1 MDCSHKHN
9 LPSDGTPLKPSP
21 TLDHWRESSAIAPLS
36 YPDGHDGWIA
46 LQQEVAQE
54 ILMDTRFSQQPHRFP
69 GFAPELAKEDFVDEL
84 DRLAITS
91 ADLLALDGDQHRKCR
106 KTVTSKFSFKAVNSY
121 AEAVSA
127 LVSRQLC
134 HLLEQAQPV
143 DLTEHF
149 SEPISIANHAF
160 VLGIPDS
167 MVKDFE
173 RTFVGEVSR
182 EERIQFLRDVY
193 QCKLA
198 NPGDDVISHLIQSE
212 LTQAEIEGLIYVF
225 FTSGRD
231 SVAYMIST
239 SMVAL
244 LQNPDQ
250 LAKLRNNLPVS
261 QEAVEELMRYCAMF
275 VTLFPRTALEDV
287 EIAGQFISTGESISV
302 SPVAVNR
309 DPRIWNEPN
318 SLKLDREVRAHLS
331 FGHGIHGCL
340 GQQLARLVIQESL
353 TQLLKAINS
362 LELISAEQLE
372 PMEFAHPVATYK
384 VGKVFL
390 KFEKQRTI

>member
-1 MDCSHKHN
+1 MDCPHKHN

-21 TLDHWRESSAIAPLS
+21 TLDHWRESSAITPLS
-36 YPDGHDGWIA
+36 FPDGHEGWIA
-46 LQQEVAQE
+46 LEQQISQE

-69 GFAPELAKEDFVDEL
+69 GLAPQQTPEGFIDER
-84 DRLAITS
+84 DKLAIRT

-121 AEAVSA
+121 AEAVST
-127 LVSRQLC
+127 LVSKQLS
-134 HLLEQAQPV
+134 HLLEQPQPV

-167 MVKDFE
+167 MVKEFE
-173 RTFVGEVSR
+173 RTFVGSVSR
-182 EERIQFLRDVY
+182 DERINYLREVY
-193 QCKLA
+193 QYKLE
-198 NPGDDVISHLIQSE
+198 NPGEDVISHLIQSE
-212 LTQAEIEGLIYVF
+212 LTQAEVEGLIYVF

-250 LAKLRNNLPVS
+250 LNLLRNSLPVPA
-261 QEAVEELMRYCAMF
+261 EAIEELMRFCAMF
-275 VTLFPRTALEDV
+275 VTLFPRTALEDL
-287 EIAGQFISTGESISV
+287 ELNGQKIQAGQSISV

-309 DPRIWNEPN
+309 DPRIWSEPN
-318 SLKLDREVRAHLS
+318 SLKLDREVKAHLS

-353 TQLLKAINS
+353 TQLLRAINS
-362 LELISAEQLE
+362 IELVSAEQLE

-384 VGKVFL
+384 VGTVFINF
-390 KFEKQRTI
+390 KK

>member
-1 MDCSHKHN
+1 MDCPHKHN

-21 TLDHWRESSAIAPLS
+21 TLDHWRESSEITPLS
-36 YPDGHDGWIA
+36 FPDGHDGWIA
-46 LQQEVAQE
+46 LQQQVSQE

-69 GFAPELAKEDFVDEL
+69 GLAPQQSPEDFIDER
-84 DRLAITS
+84 DRLSITS

-121 AEAVSA
+121 AEAVSE
-127 LVSRQLC
+127 LVSRQLT
-134 HLLEQAQPV
+134 HLLEQPQPV

-167 MVKDFE
+167 MVKEFE
-173 RTFVGEVSR
+173 RTFVGSVSR
-182 EERIQFLRDVY
+182 QERIKYLREVY
-193 QCKLA
+193 QYKFE

-212 LTQAEIEGLIYVF
+212 LTQAEVEGLIYVF

-250 LAKLRNNLPVS
+250 LEFIRTNLPVS
-261 QEAVEELMRYCAMF
+261 KEAVEELMRYCAMF
-275 VTLFPRTALEDV
+275 VTLFPRTALEDL
-287 EIAGQFISTGESISV
+287 EIAGQKIEAGQSVSV

-309 DPRIWNEPN
+309 DPRIWDEPN
-318 SLKLDREVRAHLS
+318 MLKLDREVKAHLS

-362 LELISAEQLE
+362 VELVSAEQLE

-390 KFEKQRTI
+390 NFKK

>member
-1 MDCSHKHN
+1 MDCPHKHN

-21 TLDHWRESSAIAPLS
+21 TLDHWRESSEITPLS
-36 YPDGHDGWIA
+36 FPDGHDGWIA
-46 LQQEVAQE
+46 LQQQVSQE

-69 GFAPELAKEDFVDEL
+69 GLAPQQSPEDFIDER

-121 AEAVSA
+121 AEAVSE
-127 LVSRQLC
+127 LVSRQLT
-134 HLLEQAQPV
+134 HLLEQPQPV

-167 MVKDFE
+167 MVKEFE
-173 RTFVGEVSR
+173 RTFVGSVSR
-182 EERIQFLRDVY
+182 QERIKYLREVY
-193 QCKLA
+193 QYKFE

-212 LTQAEIEGLIYVF
+212 LTQAEVEGLIYVF

-244 LQNPDQ
+244 LQNSDQ
-250 LAKLRNNLPVS
+250 LEFIRTNLPVS
-261 QEAVEELMRYCAMF
+261 KEAVEELMRYCAMF
-275 VTLFPRTALEDV
+275 VTLFPRTALEDL
-287 EIAGQFISTGESISV
+287 EIAGQKIEAGQSVSV

-309 DPRIWNEPN
+309 DPRIWDEPN
-318 SLKLDREVRAHLS
+318 MLKLDREVKAHLS

-362 LELISAEQLE
+362 VELVSAEQLE

-390 KFEKQRTI
+390 NFKK

>member
-1 MDCSHKHN
+1 MDCPYKHN
-9 LPSDGTPLKPSP
+9 LPSDGTPLNPSP
-21 TLDHWRESSAIAPLS
+21 TLDHWRESSEIAPLS
-36 YPDGHDGWIA
+36 YPDGHEGWIA
-46 LQQEVAQE
+46 LQQQISQE

-69 GFAPELAKEDFVDEL
+69 GLAPQQTPEDFIDER
-84 DRLAITS
+84 DELAITT

-121 AEAVSA
+121 SDAVSA
-127 LVSRQLC
+127 LVSRQLS
-134 HLLEQAQPV
+134 HLLEQPQPV

-160 VLGIPDS
+160 VLGIPNS
-167 MVKDFE
+167 MVSEFG
-173 RTFVGEVSR
+173 RTFVGSVSR
-182 EERIQFLRDVY
+182 QERINFLRDVY
-193 QCKLA
+193 QCKVE

-212 LTQAEIEGLIYVF
+212 LTQAEVEGLIYVF

-250 LAKLRNNLPVS
+250 LELMRTTLPVS
-261 QEAVEELMRYCAMF
+261 KEAVEELMRYCAMF
-275 VTLFPRTALEDV
+275 VTLFPRTALEDL
-287 EIAGQFISTGESISV
+287 EIAGQKIEAGQSVSV

-309 DPRIWNEPN
+309 DPRIWDEPN
-318 SLKLDREVRAHLS
+318 VLKIDREVKAHLS

-353 TQLLKAINS
+353 TQLLAAIHS
-362 LELISAEQLE
+362 IELVSAEQLE

-384 VGKVFL
+384 VGKVIINFT
-390 KFEKQRTI
+390 K

>member
-1 MDCSHKHN
+1 MDCPHKHN

-21 TLDHWRESSAIAPLS
+21 TLDHWRESSAITPLS
-36 YPDGHDGWIA
+36 FPDGHEGWIA
-46 LQQEVAQE
+46 LEQQISQE

-69 GFAPELAKEDFVDEL
+69 GLAPQQSPEEFIDER
-84 DRLAITS
+84 DKLAITT

-121 AEAVSA
+121 TEAVSA
-127 LVSRQLC
+127 LVSKQLS
-134 HLLEQAQPV
+134 HLLEQPQPV

-167 MVKDFE
+167 MVKEFE
-173 RTFVGEVSR
+173 RTFVGSVSR
-182 EERIQFLRDVY
+182 DERIKYLREVY
-193 QCKLA
+193 QYKLE
-198 NPGDDVISHLIQSE
+198 NPGEDVISHLIQSE
-212 LTQAEIEGLIYVF
+212 LTQAEVEGLIYVF

-250 LAKLRNNLPVS
+250 LNLLRNSLPVPA
-261 QEAVEELMRYCAMF
+261 EAIEELMRFCAMF
-275 VTLFPRTALEDV
+275 VTLFPRTALEDL
-287 EIAGQFISTGESISV
+287 ELHGEKIQAGQSISV

-309 DPRIWNEPN
+309 DPRIWSEPN
-318 SLKLDREVRAHLS
+318 SLKLDREVKAHLS

-353 TQLLKAINS
+353 TQLLRAINS
-362 LELISAEQLE
+362 IELVSAEQLE

-384 VGKVFL
+384 VGTVFINFM
-390 KFEKQRTI
+390 K

>member
-1 MDCSHKHN
+1 MDCPHKHN

-21 TLDHWRESSAIAPLS
+21 TLDHWRESSAITPLS
-36 YPDGHDGWIA
+36 FPDGHEGWIA
-46 LQQEVAQE
+46 LEQQISQE

-69 GFAPELAKEDFVDEL
+69 GLAPQQTPEGFIDER
-84 DRLAITS
+84 DKLAITT

-121 AEAVSA
+121 SEAVSA
-127 LVSRQLC
+127 LVSKQLS
-134 HLLEQAQPV
+134 HLLEQPQPV

-167 MVKDFE
+167 MVKEFE
-173 RTFVGEVSR
+173 RTFVGSVSR
-182 EERIQFLRDVY
+182 EERITYLREVY
-193 QCKLA
+193 QYKLE
-198 NPGDDVISHLIQSE
+198 NPGEDVISHLIQSE
-212 LTQAEIEGLIYVF
+212 LTQAEVEGLIYVF

-250 LAKLRNNLPVS
+250 LNLLRNSLPVPA
-261 QEAVEELMRYCAMF
+261 EAIEELMRFCAMF
-275 VTLFPRTALEDV
+275 VTLFPRTALEDL
-287 EIAGQFISTGESISV
+287 ELHGEKIQAGQSISV

-309 DPRIWNEPN
+309 DPRIWSEPN
-318 SLKLDREVRAHLS
+318 SLKLDREVKAHLS

-353 TQLLKAINS
+353 TQLLRAINS
-362 LELISAEQLE
+362 IELVSAEQLE

-384 VGKVFL
+384 VGSVFINF
-390 KFEKQRTI
+390 KK

>member
-1 MDCSHKHN
+1 MDCPHKHN

-21 TLDHWRESSAIAPLS
+21 TLDHWRESSAITPLS
-36 YPDGHDGWIA
+36 FPDGHEGWIA
-46 LQQEVAQE
+46 LEQQISQE

-69 GFAPELAKEDFVDEL
+69 GLAPQQIPEEFIDER
-84 DRLAITS
+84 DRLAITT

-121 AEAVSA
+121 GEAVST
-127 LVSRQLC
+127 LVSRQLA
-134 HLLEQAQPV
+134 HLFQQPQPV

-149 SEPISIANHAF
+149 SEPISIANHTF

-167 MVKDFE
+167 MVKEFE
-173 RTFVGEVSR
+173 RTFVGSVSR
-182 EERIQFLRDVY
+182 EERIKYLRDVY
-193 QCKLA
+193 QYKLE

-212 LTQAEIEGLIYVF
+212 LTQAEVEGLIYVF

-250 LAKLRNNLPVS
+250 LNLLRNSLPVPA
-261 QEAVEELMRYCAMF
+261 EAIEELMRFCAMF
-275 VTLFPRTALEDV
+275 VTLFPRTALEDL
-287 EIAGQFISTGESISV
+287 ELNGEKIQAGQSISV

-309 DPRIWNEPN
+309 DPRFWSEPN
-318 SLKLDREVRAHLS
+318 SLKLDREVKAHLS

-353 TQLLKAINS
+353 TQLLGAINS
-362 LELISAEQLE
+362 IELVSAEQLE

-384 VGKVFL
+384 AGSVFINF
-390 KFEKQRTI
+390 KK

>member
-1 MDCSHKHN
+1 MDCPHKHN

-21 TLDHWRESSAIAPLS
+21 TLDHWRESSAITPLS
-36 YPDGHDGWIA
+36 FPDGHEGWIA
-46 LQQEVAQE
+46 LQQQISQE

-69 GFAPELAKEDFVDEL
+69 GLAPQQTPEDFIDER
-84 DRLAITS
+84 DELAITT

-121 AEAVSA
+121 GEAVST
-127 LVSRQLC
+127 LVSQQLA
-134 HLLEQAQPV
+134 HLLQQPQPV

-167 MVKDFE
+167 MVKEFE
-173 RTFVGEVSR
+173 RTFVGSVSR
-182 EERIQFLRDVY
+182 EERINYLREVY
-193 QCKLA
+193 QYKLE
-198 NPGDDVISHLIQSE
+198 NLGDDVISHLIQSE
-212 LTQAEIEGLIYVF
+212 LTQAEVEGLIYVF

-250 LAKLRNNLPVS
+250 LASLRNNLPVS

-275 VTLFPRTALEDV
+275 VTLFPRTALEDL
-287 EIAGQFISTGESISV
+287 EIAGQRIEAGQSISV

-309 DPRIWNEPN
+309 DPRIWEEPN
-318 SLKLDREVRAHLS
+318 ALKLDREVKAHLS

-353 TQLLKAINS
+353 TQFLRAVNS
-362 LELISAEQLE
+362 IELVAAEQLE

-390 KFEKQRTI
+390 SFKK

>member
-1 MDCSHKHN
+1 MDCPYKHN
-9 LPSDGTPLKPSP
+9 LPSDGTPLNPSP
-21 TLDHWRESSAIAPLS
+21 TLDHWRESSEIVPLS
-36 YPDGHDGWIA
+36 YPDGHEGWIA
-46 LQQEVAQE
+46 LQQQISQE

-69 GFAPELAKEDFVDEL
+69 GLAPQQTPEDFIDER
-84 DRLAITS
+84 DELAITT

-121 AEAVSA
+121 SDAVSA
-127 LVSRQLC
+127 LVSRQLS
-134 HLLEQAQPV
+134 HLLEQPQPV

-160 VLGIPDS
+160 VLGIPNS
-167 MVKDFE
+167 MVSEFE
-173 RTFVGEVSR
+173 RTFVGSVSR
-182 EERIQFLRDVY
+182 QERINFLRDVY
-193 QCKLA
+193 QCKVE

-212 LTQAEIEGLIYVF
+212 LTQAEVEGLIYVF

-250 LAKLRNNLPVS
+250 LELMHTTLPVS
-261 QEAVEELMRYCAMF
+261 KEAVEELMRYCAMF
-275 VTLFPRTALEDV
+275 VTLFPRTALEDL
-287 EIAGQFISTGESISV
+287 EIAGQKIEAGQSVSV

-309 DPRIWNEPN
+309 DPRIWDEPN
-318 SLKLDREVRAHLS
+318 VLKIDREVKAHLS

-353 TQLLKAINS
+353 TQLLAAIHS
-362 LELISAEQLE
+362 IELVSAEQLE

-384 VGKVFL
+384 VGRVFL
-390 KFEKQRTI
+390 SFKK

>member
-1 MDCSHKHN
+1 MDCPHKHN

-21 TLDHWRESSAIAPLS
+21 TLDHWRESSEITPLS
-36 YPDGHDGWIA
+36 FPDGHDGWIA
-46 LQQEVAQE
+46 LQQQVSQE

-69 GFAPELAKEDFVDEL
+69 GLAPQQSPEDFIDER
-84 DRLAITS
+84 DMLAITS

-121 AEAVSA
+121 AEAVSE
-127 LVSRQLC
+127 LVSRQLT
-134 HLLEQAQPV
+134 HLLEQPQPV

-167 MVKDFE
+167 MVKEFE
-173 RTFVGEVSR
+173 RTFVGSVSR
-182 EERIQFLRDVY
+182 QERIKYLREVY
-193 QCKLA
+193 KYKFE

-212 LTQAEIEGLIYVF
+212 LTQAEVEGLIYVF

-250 LAKLRNNLPVS
+250 LEFIRTNLPVS
-261 QEAVEELMRYCAMF
+261 KEAVEELMRYCAMF
-275 VTLFPRTALEDV
+275 VTLFPRTALEDL
-287 EIAGQFISTGESISV
+287 EIAGQKIEAGQSVSV

-309 DPRIWNEPN
+309 DPRIWDEPN
-318 SLKLDREVRAHLS
+318 MLKLDREVKAHLS

-362 LELISAEQLE
+362 VELVSAEQLE
-372 PMEFAHPVATYK
+372 LMEFAHPVATYK

-390 KFEKQRTI
+390 NFKK

>member
-1 MDCSHKHN
+1 MDCPHKHN

-21 TLDHWRESSAIAPLS
+21 TLDHWRESSAITPLS
-36 YPDGHDGWIA
+36 FPDGHEGWIA
-46 LQQEVAQE
+46 LEQQISQE

-69 GFAPELAKEDFVDEL
+69 GLAPQQTPEGFIDER
-84 DRLAITS
+84 DKLAITT

-106 KTVTSKFSFKAVNSY
+106 KTVTPKFSFKAVNSY
-121 AEAVSA
+121 TEAVSA
-127 LVSRQLC
+127 LVSKQLS
-134 HLLEQAQPV
+134 HLLEQPQPV

-167 MVKDFE
+167 MVKEFE
-173 RTFVGEVSR
+173 RTFVGSVSR
-182 EERIQFLRDVY
+182 DERITYLREVY
-193 QCKLA
+193 QYKLE
-198 NPGDDVISHLIQSE
+198 NPGEDVISHLIQSE
-212 LTQAEIEGLIYVF
+212 LTQAEVEGLIYVF

-250 LAKLRNNLPVS
+250 LNLLRNSLPVPA
-261 QEAVEELMRYCAMF
+261 EAIEELMRFCAMF
-275 VTLFPRTALEDV
+275 VTLFPRTALEDL
-287 EIAGQFISTGESISV
+287 ELHGEKIQAGQSISV

-309 DPRIWNEPN
+309 DPRIWSEPN
-318 SLKLDREVRAHLS
+318 SLKLDREVKAHLS

-353 TQLLKAINS
+353 TQLLRAINS
-362 LELISAEQLE
+362 IELVSAEQLE

-384 VGKVFL
+384 VGSVFINF
-390 KFEKQRTI
+390 KK

>member
-1 MDCSHKHN
+1 MDCPHKHN

-21 TLDHWRESSAIAPLS
+21 TLDHWRESSAITPLS
-36 YPDGHDGWIA
+36 FPDGHEGWIA
-46 LQQEVAQE
+46 LEQQISQE

-69 GFAPELAKEDFVDEL
+69 GLAPQQTPEGFIDER
-84 DRLAITS
+84 DKLAITT

-121 AEAVSA
+121 TEAVSA
-127 LVSRQLC
+127 LVSKQLS
-134 HLLEQAQPV
+134 HLLEQPQPV

-167 MVKDFE
+167 MVKEFE
-173 RTFVGEVSR
+173 RTFVGSVSR
-182 EERIQFLRDVY
+182 EERIKYLRDVY
-193 QCKLA
+193 QFKLE
-198 NPGDDVISHLIQSE
+198 NPGEDVISHLIQSE
-212 LTQAEIEGLIYVF
+212 LTQAEVEGLIYVF

-244 LQNPDQ
+244 LQNPNQ
-250 LAKLRNNLPVS
+250 LNLLRNSLPVPA
-261 QEAVEELMRYCAMF
+261 EAIEELMRFCAMF
-275 VTLFPRTALEDV
+275 VTLFPRTALEDL
-287 EIAGQFISTGESISV
+287 ELSGQKIQVGQSISV

-309 DPRIWNEPN
+309 DPRIWSEPN
-318 SLKLDREVRAHLS
+318 SLKLDREVKAHLS

-353 TQLLKAINS
+353 TQLLRAINS
-362 LELISAEQLE
+362 IELVSAEQLQ
-372 PMEFAHPVATYK
+372 PMEFAHPVATYT
-384 VGKVFL
+384 VGSVFIAF
-390 KFEKQRTI
+390 KK

>member
-1 MDCSHKHN
+1 MDCPHKHN

-21 TLDHWRESSAIAPLS
+21 TLDHWRESSAITPLS
-36 YPDGHDGWIA
+36 FPDGHEGWIA
-46 LQQEVAQE
+46 LEQQISQE
-54 ILMDTRFSQQPHRFP
+54 ILMDARFSQQPHRFP
-69 GFAPELAKEDFVDEL
+69 GFAPQQTPEEFIDEQ
-84 DRLAITS
+84 DQLAITT

-121 AEAVSA
+121 SEAVSA
-127 LVSRQLC
+127 LVSKQLS
-134 HLLEQAQPV
+134 HLLEQPQPV

-167 MVKDFE
+167 MVKEFE
-173 RTFVGEVSR
+173 RTFVGSVSR
-182 EERIQFLRDVY
+182 EERIKYLREVY
-193 QCKLA
+193 QYKLE
-198 NPGDDVISHLIQSE
+198 NPGEDVISHLIQSE
-212 LTQAEIEGLIYVF
+212 LTQAEVEGLIYVF

-250 LAKLRNNLPVS
+250 LNLLRNSLPVPA
-261 QEAVEELMRYCAMF
+261 EAIEELMRFCAMF
-275 VTLFPRTALEDV
+275 VTLFPRTALEDL
-287 EIAGQFISTGESISV
+287 ELHGEKIQAGQSISV

-309 DPRIWNEPN
+309 DPRIWSEPN
-318 SLKLDREVRAHLS
+318 SLKLDREVKAHLS
-331 FGHGIHGCL
+331 FGYGIHGCL

-353 TQLLKAINS
+353 TQLLRAINS
-362 LELISAEQLE
+362 IELVSAEQLE

-384 VGKVFL
+384 VGSVFINF
-390 KFEKQRTI
+390 KK

>member
-1 MDCSHKHN
+1 MDCPHKHN

-21 TLDHWRESSAIAPLS
+21 TLDHWRESSEITPLS
-36 YPDGHDGWIA
+36 FPDGHDGWIA
-46 LQQEVAQE
+46 LQQQVSQE

-69 GFAPELAKEDFVDEL
+69 GLAPQQSTEDFIDER

-121 AEAVSA
+121 TEAVTE
-127 LVSRQLC
+127 LVSRQLT
-134 HLLEQAQPV
+134 HLLEQPQPV

-167 MVKDFE
+167 MVKEFE
-173 RTFVGEVSR
+173 RTFVGSVSR
-182 EERIQFLRDVY
+182 QERIKYLREVY
-193 QCKLA
+193 QYKFE

-212 LTQAEIEGLIYVF
+212 LTQAEVEGLIYVF

-244 LQNPDQ
+244 LQNSDQ
-250 LAKLRNNLPVS
+250 LEFIRTNLPVS
-261 QEAVEELMRYCAMF
+261 KEAVEELMRYCAMF
-275 VTLFPRTALEDV
+275 VTLFPRTALENL
-287 EIAGQFISTGESISV
+287 EIAGQKIEAGQSVSV

-309 DPRIWNEPN
+309 DPRIWDEPN
-318 SLKLDREVRAHLS
+318 MLKLDREVKAHLS

-353 TQLLKAINS
+353 TQLLRAINS
-362 LELISAEQLE
+362 VELVSAEQLQ

-390 KFEKQRTI
+390 NFKK

>member
-1 MDCSHKHN
+1 MDCPYKHN
-9 LPSDGTPLKPSP
+9 LPSDGTPLNPSP
-21 TLDHWRESSAIAPLS
+21 TLDHWRESSEIAPLS
-36 YPDGHDGWIA
+36 YPDGHEGWIA
-46 LQQEVAQE
+46 LQQQISQE

-69 GFAPELAKEDFVDEL
+69 GLAPQQTPEDFIDER
-84 DRLAITS
+84 DELAITT

-121 AEAVSA
+121 SDAVSA
-127 LVSRQLC
+127 LVSRQLS
-134 HLLEQAQPV
+134 HLLEQPQPV

-160 VLGIPDS
+160 VLGIPNS
-167 MVKDFE
+167 MVSEFE
-173 RTFVGEVSR
+173 RTFVGSVSR
-182 EERIQFLRDVY
+182 QERINFLRDVY
-193 QCKLA
+193 QFKVE

-212 LTQAEIEGLIYVF
+212 LTQAEVEGLIYVF

-250 LAKLRNNLPVS
+250 LELMRATLPVS
-261 QEAVEELMRYCAMF
+261 KEAVEELMRYCAMF
-275 VTLFPRTALEDV
+275 VTLFPRTALEDL
-287 EIAGQFISTGESISV
+287 EIGGQKIEAGQSVSV

-309 DPRIWNEPN
+309 DPRIWDEPN
-318 SLKLDREVRAHLS
+318 ALKIDREVKAHLS

-353 TQLLKAINS
+353 TQLLEAIHS
-362 LELISAEQLE
+362 IELVSAEQLE

-384 VGKVFL
+384 VGKVIINFT
-390 KFEKQRTI
+390 K

>member
-1 MDCSHKHN
+1 MDCPYKHN
-9 LPSDGTPLKPSP
+9 LPSDGTPLNPSP
-21 TLDHWRESSAIAPLS
+21 TLDHWRESSEMVPLS
-36 YPDGHDGWIA
+36 YPDGHEGWIA
-46 LQQEVAQE
+46 LQQQISQE

-69 GFAPELAKEDFVDEL
+69 GLAPQQTPEDFIDER
-84 DRLAITS
+84 DELAITT

-121 AEAVSA
+121 SDAVSA
-127 LVSRQLC
+127 LVSRQLS
-134 HLLEQAQPV
+134 HLLEQPQPV

-160 VLGIPDS
+160 VLGIPNS
-167 MVKDFE
+167 MVSEFE
-173 RTFVGEVSR
+173 RTFIGSVSR
-182 EERIQFLRDVY
+182 QERINFLRDVY
-193 QCKLA
+193 QFKVE
-198 NPGDDVISHLIQSE
+198 NPGDDVISHLIHSE
-212 LTQAEIEGLIYVF
+212 LTQAEVEGLIYVF

-250 LAKLRNNLPVS
+250 LELMRTTLPVS
-261 QEAVEELMRYCAMF
+261 KEAVEELMRYCAMF
-275 VTLFPRTALEDV
+275 VTLFPRTALEDL
-287 EIAGQFISTGESISV
+287 EIAGQKIEAGQSVSV

-309 DPRIWNEPN
+309 DPRIWDEPN
-318 SLKLDREVRAHLS
+318 ALKIDREVKAHLS

-353 TQLLKAINS
+353 TQLLGAIHS
-362 LELISAEQLE
+362 IELVSAEQLE

-384 VGKVFL
+384 VGKVIINFT
-390 KFEKQRTI
+390 K

>member
-1 MDCSHKHN
+1 MDCPYKHN

-21 TLDHWRESSAIAPLS
+21 TLDHWRESSEISPLS
-36 YPDGHDGWIA
+36 YPDGHEGWIA
-46 LQQEVAQE
+46 LQQQISQE

-69 GFAPELAKEDFVDEL
+69 GLAPQQTPEDFIDER
-84 DRLAITS
+84 DELAITT

-121 AEAVSA
+121 SDAVSA
-127 LVSRQLC
+127 LVSKQLS
-134 HLLEQAQPV
+134 HLLEQPQPV
-143 DLTEHF
+143 NLTEHF

-160 VLGIPDS
+160 VLGIPNS
-167 MVKDFE
+167 MVSEFE
-173 RTFVGEVSR
+173 RTFVGSVSR
-182 EERIQFLRDVY
+182 QERINFLRDVY
-193 QCKLA
+193 QFKVE

-212 LTQAEIEGLIYVF
+212 LTQAEVEGLIYVF

-250 LAKLRNNLPVS
+250 LELMRATLPVS
-261 QEAVEELMRYCAMF
+261 KEAVEELMRYCAMF
-275 VTLFPRTALEDV
+275 VTLFPRTALEDI
-287 EIAGQFISTGESISV
+287 EIAGQKIEAGQSVSV

-309 DPRIWNEPN
+309 DPRIWDEPN
-318 SLKLDREVRAHLS
+318 ALKIDREVKAHLS

-353 TQLLKAINS
+353 TQLLGAIHS
-362 LELISAEQLE
+362 IELVSAEQLE

-384 VGKVFL
+384 VGKVIINFT
-390 KFEKQRTI
+390 K

>member
-1 MDCSHKHN
+1 MDCPHMHN

-21 TLDHWRESSAIAPLS
+21 TFDHWRETSELSPLS
-36 YPDGHDGWIA
+36 FPDGHEGWIA
-46 LQQEVAQE
+46 LQQQVSQE

-69 GFAPELAKEDFVDEL
+69 GLAPQQTPEEFIDARDE
-84 DRLAITS
+84 LAITN
-91 ADLLALDGDQHRKCR
+91 ADLLALDGNQHRKCR

-121 AEAVSA
+121 GDAVSA
-127 LVSRQLC
+127 LVSRELN
-134 HLLEQAQPV
+134 HLLEQPQPV
-143 DLTEHF
+143 DLTQHF

-167 MVKDFE
+167 MVKEFE
-173 RTFVGEVSR
+173 RTFVGTVIR
-182 EERIQFLRDVY
+182 EERIKFLRDVY
-193 QCKLA
+193 QYKLE

-212 LTQAEIEGLIYVF
+212 LSQAEVEGLIYVF

-250 LAKLRNNLPVS
+250 LQLLRENLPVS
-261 QEAVEELMRYCAMF
+261 KEAVEELMRYCAMF
-275 VTLFPRTALEDV
+275 VTLFPRTALEDM
-287 EIAGQFISTGESISV
+287 EIAGQKIKSGQSISV

-318 SLKLDREVRAHLS
+318 SLHLDREQKAHLS

-353 TQLLKAINS
+353 TQLLRAIDS
-362 LELISAEQLE
+362 IELVSAEQLE

-384 VGKVFL
+384 VGKVFINF
-390 KFEKQRTI
+390 KK

>member
-1 MDCSHKHN
+1 MDCPHKHN

-21 TLDHWRESSAIAPLS
+21 TLDHWRESSAITPLS
-36 YPDGHDGWIA
+36 FPDGHEGWIA
-46 LQQEVAQE
+46 LEQQISQE

-69 GFAPELAKEDFVDEL
+69 GLAPQQTPEGFIDER
-84 DRLAITS
+84 DKLAITT

-121 AEAVSA
+121 TEAVSA
-127 LVSRQLC
+127 LVSKQLS
-134 HLLEQAQPV
+134 HLLEQPQPV

-167 MVKDFE
+167 MVKEFE
-173 RTFVGEVSR
+173 RTFVGSVSR
-182 EERIQFLRDVY
+182 EERIKYLREVY
-193 QCKLA
+193 QYKLE
-198 NPGDDVISHLIQSE
+198 NPGEDVISHLIQSE
-212 LTQAEIEGLIYVF
+212 LTQAEVEGLIYVF

-250 LAKLRNNLPVS
+250 LNLLRNSLPVPA
-261 QEAVEELMRYCAMF
+261 EAIEELMRFCAMF
-275 VTLFPRTALEDV
+275 VTLFPRTALEDL
-287 EIAGQFISTGESISV
+287 ELHGQKIQAGQSISV

-309 DPRIWNEPN
+309 DPRIWSEPN
-318 SLKLDREVRAHLS
+318 SLKLDREVKAHLS

-353 TQLLKAINS
+353 TQLLRAINS
-362 LELISAEQLE
+362 IELVSAEQLE

-384 VGKVFL
+384 VGSVFINF
-390 KFEKQRTI
+390 KK

>member
-1 MDCSHKHN
+1 MDCPYKHN
-9 LPSDGTPLKPSP
+9 LPSDGTPLNPSP
-21 TLDHWRESSAIAPLS
+21 TLDNWRESSEIAPLS
-36 YPDGHDGWIA
+36 YPDGHEGWIA
-46 LQQEVAQE
+46 LEQQISQE

-69 GFAPELAKEDFVDEL
+69 GLAPQQMPEDFIDER
-84 DRLAITS
+84 DALAITT

-121 AEAVSA
+121 SDAVSA
-127 LVSRQLC
+127 LVSRQLS
-134 HLLEQAQPV
+134 HLLEQPQPV

-160 VLGIPDS
+160 VLGIPNS
-167 MVKDFE
+167 MVSEFE
-173 RTFVGEVSR
+173 RTFVGSVSR
-182 EERIQFLRDVY
+182 QERINFLRDVY
-193 QCKLA
+193 QFKVE

-212 LTQAEIEGLIYVF
+212 LTQAEVEGLIYVF

-250 LAKLRNNLPVS
+250 LQLMRATLPVS
-261 QEAVEELMRYCAMF
+261 KEAVEELMRYCAMF
-275 VTLFPRTALEDV
+275 VTLFPRTALENL
-287 EIAGQFISTGESISV
+287 EIGGQKIEAGQSISV

-309 DPRIWNEPN
+309 DPRIWDEPN
-318 SLKLDREVRAHLS
+318 ALKIDREVKAHLS

-353 TQLLKAINS
+353 TQLLEAIHS
-362 LELISAEQLE
+362 IELVSAEQLE

-384 VGKVFL
+384 VGKVIINFT
-390 KFEKQRTI
+390 K

>member
-1 MDCSHKHN
+1 MDCPHKHN

-21 TLDHWRESSAIAPLS
+21 TLDHWRESSAITPLS
-36 YPDGHDGWIA
+36 FPDGHEGWIA
-46 LQQEVAQE
+46 LEQQISQE

-69 GFAPELAKEDFVDEL
+69 GLAPQQTPEGFIDER
-84 DRLAITS
+84 DKLAITT

-121 AEAVSA
+121 TEAVSA
-127 LVSRQLC
+127 LVSKQLS

-167 MVKDFE
+167 MVKEFE
-173 RTFVGEVSR
+173 RTFVGSVSR
-182 EERIQFLRDVY
+182 EERITYLREVLQY
-193 QCKLA
+193 KLE
-198 NPGDDVISHLIQSE
+198 NPGEDVISHLIQSE
-212 LTQAEIEGLIYVF
+212 LTQAEVEGLIYVF

-250 LAKLRNNLPVS
+250 LNLLRNSLPVPA
-261 QEAVEELMRYCAMF
+261 EAIEELMRFCAMF
-275 VTLFPRTALEDV
+275 VTLFPRTALEDL
-287 EIAGQFISTGESISV
+287 ELNGEKIQAGQSISV

-309 DPRIWNEPN
+309 DPRIWSEPN
-318 SLKLDREVRAHLS
+318 SLKLDREVKAHLS

-353 TQLLKAINS
+353 TQLLRAINS
-362 LELISAEQLE
+362 IELVSAEQLE

-384 VGKVFL
+384 VGSVFINF
-390 KFEKQRTI
+390 KK

>member
-1 MDCSHKHN
+1 MDCPYKHN

-21 TLDHWRESSAIAPLS
+21 TLDHWRESSAITPLS
-36 YPDGHDGWIA
+36 FPDGHDGWIA
-46 LQQEVAQE
+46 LRQQISQE

-69 GFAPELAKEDFVDEL
+69 GLAPQQRSEEFIDER
-84 DRLAITS
+84 DELAITS

-121 AEAVSA
+121 NEAVSA
-127 LVSRQLC
+127 LVSRQLN
-134 HLLEQAQPV
+134 HLLEQSQPV

-167 MVKDFE
+167 MVNEFE
-173 RTFVGEVSR
+173 RTFVGTVSR
-182 EERIQFLRDVY
+182 HERIKYLREVY
-193 QCKLA
+193 QFKLE

-212 LTQAEIEGLIYVF
+212 LSQAEVEGLIYVF

-244 LQNPDQ
+244 LQNPEQ
-250 LAKLRNNLPVS
+250 LKLLRENLPVS
-261 QEAVEELMRYCAMF
+261 KEAVEELMRFCAMF
-275 VTLFPRTALEDV
+275 VTLFPRTALEDL
-287 EIAGQFISTGESISV
+287 EIVGQKIEAGQSISV
-302 SPVAVNR
+302 SPVAINR
-309 DPRIWNEPN
+309 DPQIWDEPN
-318 SLKLDREVRAHLS
+318 TLKLDREVKAHLS

-353 TQLLKAINS
+353 TQLLRSINS
-362 LELISAEQLE
+362 IELVSAEQLA

-384 VGKVFL
+384 VGSVFL
-390 KFEKQRTI
+390 KFEK

>member
-1 MDCSHKHN
+1 MDCPHKHN
-9 LPSDGTPLKPSP
+9 LPSDGTPLQPSP
-21 TLDHWRESSAIAPLS
+21 TLDLWRESSAITPLS
-36 YPDGHDGWIA
+36 YPDGHEGWIA
-46 LQQEVAQE
+46 LRQEISQQ
-54 ILMDTRFSQQPHRFP
+54 ILMDARFSQQPHRFP
-69 GFAPELAKEDFVDEL
+69 GLAPHQTPEDFIDEQ
-84 DRLAITS
+84 DRLAITT

-106 KTVTSKFSFKAVNSY
+106 RTVTSKFSFKAVNSY
-121 AEAVSA
+121 AAAVSA
-127 LVSRQLC
+127 LVSRQLT
-134 HLLEQAQPV
+134 HLLKQSQPV
-143 DLTEHF
+143 NITEHY

-160 VLGIPDS
+160 VLGVPDS
-167 MVKDFE
+167 MVKEFE
-173 RTFVGEVSR
+173 RTFVGSVSR
-182 EERIQFLRDVY
+182 EERITFLRAVY
-193 QCKLA
+193 QAKVE

-250 LAKLRNNLPVS
+250 LARLRKNLPVS
-261 QEAVEELMRYCAMF
+261 PEAVEELMRYCAMF
-275 VTLFPRTALEDV
+275 VTLFPRTALEDLEV
-287 EIAGQFISTGESISV
+287 AGQRITAGQSISV

-309 DPRIWNEPN
+309 DPRIWDEPN
-318 SLKLDREVRAHLS
+318 ALKLDRESRAHLS

-353 TQLLKAINS
+353 TQLLRAMSHI
-362 LELISAEQLE
+362 ELVSAEQLS

-384 VGKVFL
+384 VGDVFINW
-390 KFEKQRTI
+390 Q

>member
-1 MDCSHKHN
+1 MDCPYKHN

-21 TLDHWRESSAIAPLS
+21 TLDHWRESSEISRLS
-36 YPDGHDGWIA
+36 YPDGHEGWIA
-46 LQQEVAQE
+46 LQQQISQE

-69 GFAPELAKEDFVDEL
+69 GLAPQQTPEDFIDER
-84 DRLAITS
+84 DELAITT

-121 AEAVSA
+121 SDAVSD
-127 LVSRQLC
+127 LVSKQLS
-134 HLLEQAQPV
+134 HLLEQPQPV

-160 VLGIPDS
+160 VLGIPNS
-167 MVKDFE
+167 MVSEFE
-173 RTFVGEVSR
+173 RTFVGSVSR
-182 EERIQFLRDVY
+182 QERINFLRDVY
-193 QCKLA
+193 QFKVE
-198 NPGDDVISHLIQSE
+198 NPGDDVISHLIQYE
-212 LTQAEIEGLIYVF
+212 LTQAEVEGLIYVF

-250 LAKLRNNLPVS
+250 LELMRATLPVS
-261 QEAVEELMRYCAMF
+261 KEAVEELMRYCAMF
-275 VTLFPRTALEDV
+275 VTLFPRTALEHI
-287 EIAGQFISTGESISV
+287 EIAGQKIEAGQSVSV

-309 DPRIWNEPN
+309 DPRIWDEPN
-318 SLKLDREVRAHLS
+318 ALKIDREVKAHLS

-340 GQQLARLVIQESL
+340 GQQLARSVIQESL
-353 TQLLKAINS
+353 TQLLGAIHS
-362 LELISAEQLE
+362 IELVSAEQLE
-372 PMEFAHPVATYK
+372 SMEFAHPVATYK
-384 VGKVFL
+384 VGKVIINFT
-390 KFEKQRTI
+390 K

>member
-1 MDCSHKHN
+1 MECPHKHN

-21 TLDHWRESSAIAPLS
+21 TLDQWRESSAITPLS
-36 YPDGHDGWIA
+36 FPDGHEGWIA
-46 LQQEVAQE
+46 LEQQISQE

-69 GFAPELAKEDFVDEL
+69 GLAPQQRPEDFIDER
-84 DRLAITS
+84 DEMAITT

-106 KTVTSKFSFKAVNSY
+106 KTVTSRFSFKTVNSY
-121 AEAVSA
+121 TEAVST
-127 LVSRQLC
+127 LVSKQLS
-134 HLLEQAQPV
+134 HLLEQPQPV

-167 MVKDFE
+167 MVKEFE
-173 RTFVGEVSR
+173 RTFVGSVSR
-182 EERIQFLRDVY
+182 EERIKYLREVY
-193 QCKLA
+193 QYKLK
-198 NPGDDVISHLIQSE
+198 NPGDDVISHLIQTE
-212 LTQAEIEGLIYVF
+212 LTQAEVEGLIYVF

-250 LAKLRNNLPVS
+250 LDLLQNSLPVPA
-261 QEAVEELMRYCAMF
+261 EAIEELMRYCAMF
-275 VTLFPRTALEDV
+275 VTLFPRTALEDL
-287 EIAGQFISTGESISV
+287 ELNGEKIEAGQSISV

-309 DPRIWNEPN
+309 DPRIWDEPN
-318 SLKLDREVRAHLS
+318 SLKLDREVKAHLS

-353 TQLLKAINS
+353 TQLLRAINS
-362 LELISAEQLE
+362 IELVSAEQLE

-384 VGKVFL
+384 VGKVILIF
-390 KFEKQRTI
+390 KK

>member
-1 MDCSHKHN
+1 MDCPYKHN
-9 LPSDGTPLKPSP
+9 LPSDGTPLNPSP
-21 TLDHWRESSAIAPLS
+21 TLDHWRESSEMVPLS
-36 YPDGHDGWIA
+36 YPDGHEGWIA
-46 LQQEVAQE
+46 LQQQISQE

-69 GFAPELAKEDFVDEL
+69 GLAPQQTPEDFIDER
-84 DRLAITS
+84 DELAITT

-121 AEAVSA
+121 SDAVSA
-127 LVSRQLC
+127 LVSRQLS
-134 HLLEQAQPV
+134 HLLEQPQPV

-160 VLGIPDS
+160 VLGIPNS
-167 MVKDFE
+167 MVSEFE
-173 RTFVGEVSR
+173 RTFVGSVSR
-182 EERIQFLRDVY
+182 QERINFLRDVY
-193 QCKLA
+193 QFKVE

-212 LTQAEIEGLIYVF
+212 LTQAEVEGLIYVF

-250 LAKLRNNLPVS
+250 LELMRATLPVS
-261 QEAVEELMRYCAMF
+261 KEAVEELMRYCAMF
-275 VTLFPRTALEDV
+275 VTLFPRTALEDL
-287 EIAGQFISTGESISV
+287 EIGGQKIEAGQSVSV

-309 DPRIWNEPN
+309 DPRIWDEPN
-318 SLKLDREVRAHLS
+318 ALKIDREVKAHLS

-353 TQLLKAINS
+353 TQLLGAIHS
-362 LELISAEQLE
+362 IELVSAEQLE

-384 VGKVFL
+384 VGKVIINFT
-390 KFEKQRTI
+390 K

>member
-1 MDCSHKHN
+1 MDCPYKHN
-9 LPSDGTPLKPSP
+9 LPSDGTPLNPSP
-21 TLDHWRESSAIAPLS
+21 TLDLLRESSEIAPLS
-36 YPDGHDGWIA
+36 YPDGHEGWIA
-46 LQQEVAQE
+46 LQQQISQE

-69 GFAPELAKEDFVDEL
+69 GLAPQQTPEDFIDER
-84 DRLAITS
+84 DELAITT

-121 AEAVSA
+121 SDAVSA
-127 LVSRQLC
+127 LVSRQLS
-134 HLLEQAQPV
+134 HLLEQPQPV

-160 VLGIPDS
+160 VLGIPNS
-167 MVKDFE
+167 MVSEFE
-173 RTFVGEVSR
+173 RTFVGSVSR
-182 EERIQFLRDVY
+182 QERINFLRDVY
-193 QCKLA
+193 QFKVE

-212 LTQAEIEGLIYVF
+212 LTQAEVEGLIYVF

-250 LAKLRNNLPVS
+250 LELMRTTLPVS
-261 QEAVEELMRYCAMF
+261 KEAVEELMRYCAMF
-275 VTLFPRTALEDV
+275 VTLFPRTALEDL
-287 EIAGQFISTGESISV
+287 EIAGQKIEAGQSVSV

-309 DPRIWNEPN
+309 DPRIWDEPN
-318 SLKLDREVRAHLS
+318 ALKIDREVKAHLS

-353 TQLLKAINS
+353 TQLLEAIHS
-362 LELISAEQLE
+362 IELVSAEQLE

-384 VGKVFL
+384 VGKVIINFT
-390 KFEKQRTI
+390 K

>member
-1 MDCSHKHN
+1 MDCPHKHN

-21 TLDHWRESSAIAPLS
+21 TLDHWRESSEITPLS
-36 YPDGHDGWIA
+36 FPDGHDGWIA
-46 LQQEVAQE
+46 LQQQVSQE

-69 GFAPELAKEDFVDEL
+69 GLAPQQSPEDFIDER

-121 AEAVSA
+121 AEAVSE
-127 LVSRQLC
+127 LVSRQLT
-134 HLLEQAQPV
+134 HLLEQPQPV

-167 MVKDFE
+167 MVKEFE
-173 RTFVGEVSR
+173 RTFVGSVSR
-182 EERIQFLRDVY
+182 QERIQYLREVY
-193 QCKLA
+193 KYKFE

-212 LTQAEIEGLIYVF
+212 LTQAEVEGLIYVF

-244 LQNPDQ
+244 LQNSDQ
-250 LAKLRNNLPVS
+250 LEFIRTNLPVS
-261 QEAVEELMRYCAMF
+261 KEAVEELMRYCAMF
-275 VTLFPRTALEDV
+275 VTLFPRTALEDL
-287 EIAGQFISTGESISV
+287 EIAGQKIEAGQSVSV

-309 DPRIWNEPN
+309 DPHIWDEPN
-318 SLKLDREVRAHLS
+318 MLKLDREVKAHLS

-362 LELISAEQLE
+362 VELVSAEQLE

-390 KFEKQRTI
+390 NFKK

>member
-1 MDCSHKHN
+1 MDCPYKHN
-9 LPSDGTPLKPSP
+9 LPSDGTPLNPSP
-21 TLDHWRESSAIAPLS
+21 TLDHWRESSEIAPLS
-36 YPDGHDGWIA
+36 YPDGHEGWIA
-46 LQQEVAQE
+46 LQQQISQE

-69 GFAPELAKEDFVDEL
+69 GLAPQQTPEDFIDER
-84 DRLAITS
+84 DELAITT

-121 AEAVSA
+121 SDAVSA
-127 LVSRQLC
+127 LVSRQLSD
-134 HLLEQAQPV
+134 LLEQPQPV

-160 VLGIPDS
+160 VLGIPNS
-167 MVKDFE
+167 MVSEFE
-173 RTFVGEVSR
+173 RTFVGSVSR
-182 EERIQFLRDVY
+182 QERINFLRDVY
-193 QCKLA
+193 QCKVE

-212 LTQAEIEGLIYVF
+212 LTQAEVEGLIYVF

-250 LAKLRNNLPVS
+250 LELMRATLPVS
-261 QEAVEELMRYCAMF
+261 KEAVEELMRYCAMF
-275 VTLFPRTALEDV
+275 VTLFPRTALEDL
-287 EIAGQFISTGESISV
+287 EIGGQKIEAGQSVSV

-309 DPRIWNEPN
+309 DPHIWDEPN
-318 SLKLDREVRAHLS
+318 TLKLDREVKAHLS

-353 TQLLKAINS
+353 TQLLEAIHS
-362 LELISAEQLE
+362 IELVSAEQLE

-384 VGKVFL
+384 VGKVIINFT
-390 KFEKQRTI
+390 K